1 MSKSEGDAIVDYYS
15 GHSPDDRGRLLGE
28 IQEWPDERLESVHD
42 FIQWMFPLKER
53 SSANPGAPVLDETSI
68 RRFRAHPELRRT
80 LRNSFVRMLRFY
92 GLEIEDQSGLR
103 VVPGVDFQEKSRNWL
118 SPGNHNYLRITRIL
132 KSLRLL
138 GLEQEAHVFF
148 ECLERIYE
156 NQSGSYLMIPEGT
169 FRYWQLAI
177 EEKA

>member
-1 MSKSEGDAIVDYYS
+1 
-15 GHSPDDRGRLLGE
+15 
-28 IQEWPDERLESVHD
+28 
-42 FIQWMFPLKER
+42 
-53 SSANPGAPVLDETSI
+53 
-68 RRFRAHPELRRT
+68 
-80 LRNSFVRMLRFY
+80 MLRFY